1 MGLRGRSNP
10 GRESRQALPPPVGG
24 QEQRGARFQGMLATL
39 CWAAGAAERATPCT
53 LCQPRLRWRS
63 NRARDFCRVLP
74 APIVGRNSGTRYFK
88 PFAATLCW
96 GAGAM
101 ARATPSKLRQPWLGV
116 TGAAWRAIP
125 SQLCSPWL
133 GGRNGRARDSKHVC
147 HLGHEGQEQQSARF
161 HALLATA
168 GWGARTTDRAI
179 PYKLRIRK
187 LGGKIDM
194 ACDCMQ
200 CLSPQAGRQEQQR
213 APLKASFATPGWGGA
228 GTAGRAKPSHFVT
241 WCWVAGE
248 HSARLHVSFAR
259 CGCGQEQQ
267 GARFHA
273 SFATPG
279 WRSGTTERAIP
290 LHVATLW
297 VVWVRRGNRASDS
310 GHMVQALA
318 GGGEARQGARLLVP
332 HRGHSASG
340 WRAARSCLVRKAIRI
355 ATKLV
360 SYSAAAI
367 TASTIKQAK
376 PMTILFPN

>member
-1 MGLRGRSNP
+1 
-10 GRESRQALPPPVGG
+10 
-24 QEQRGARFQGMLATL
+24 
-39 CWAAGAAERATPCT
+39 
-53 LCQPRLRWRS
+53 
-63 NRARDFCRVLP
+63 
-74 APIVGRNSGTRYFK
+74 
-88 PFAATLCW
+88 
-96 GAGAM
+96 M

-200 CLSPQAGRQEQQR
+200 CLSPQAGGQEQQM

-290 LHVATLW
+290 LHVAPLW

-318 GGGEARQGARLLVP
+318 GGGRLGRARDSWYLTADIRRVVGGRL
-332 HRGHSASG
+332 
-340 WRAARSCLVRKAIRI
+340 
-355 ATKLV
+355 
-360 SYSAAAI
+360 AAASSGRPS
-367 TASTIKQAK
+367 ALQ
-376 PMTILFPN
+376 PNLLAIQLLPLQLRQLSKLSL